1 MASVEIH
8 LASTMKRLTATLATF
23 TALLY
28 LTAVP
33 TNAQQTATQRQDVK
47 VLQQNV
53 QQFLR
58 IQSAGLPGKVDIA
71 VGGVDPRLILA
82 ACPAPESFLPTGSRV
97 WGNTTV
103 GVRCTA
109 PSTWTI
115 YVPAK
120 VTVIGEYLV
129 TAAPLAQGQTLE
141 ASDVAKVRG
150 DLTSLPP
157 GIVTDLSHIV
167 GRQINASLPVGT
179 PLRSDAL
186 RSQTVVKQGQVV
198 RLVTSGPGFQI
209 SAEGR
214 ALTNAAE
221 GETAQ
226 ARTPSGQLVTGIAK
240 LGGVLEIAN

>member
-1 MASVEIH
+1 MANVEIP
-8 LASTMKRLTATLATF
+8 LALTMTRPAATLASF
-23 TALLY
+23 AALLY

-33 TNAQQTATQRQDVK
+33 TNAQQTAAQRQDLK
-47 VLQQNV
+47 VLQQSV
-53 QQFLR
+53 EQFLR
-58 IQSAGLPGKVDIA
+58 IQSAGLPGKVEIA
-71 VGGVDPRLILA
+71 VGGVDPRLTLA
-82 ACPAPESFLPTGSRV
+82 ACHAPESFLPTGSRV
-97 WGNTTV
+97 WGKTTV
-103 GVRCTA
+103 GVRCTT

-115 YVPAK
+115 YIPAT

-129 TAAPLAQGQTLE
+129 SAAPLAQGQTLE
-141 ASDVAKVRG
+141 ANDVAKVRG

-157 GIVTDLSHIV
+157 GIVTDLAHIV
-167 GRQINASLPVGT
+167 GRQINTSLPVGT
-179 PLRSDAL
+179 PLRTDAL
-186 RSQTVVKQGQVV
+186 CSQSVVKQGQVV

-226 ARTPSGQLVTGIAK
+226 ARTPSGQLVSGIAK